1 MKFTD
6 IFIKRPVLSIV
17 VSLLILILGL
27 QAATNLTVR
36 QYPRSDI
43 SVISIQTVYVGAS
56 ADLVKGFVTTP
67 IERAVASAGGIDYI
81 ESQSAMSMS
90 TVNVHLKLNY
100 DPLKAMTE
108 ISAKVNEVRNSLPPE
123 AEIPTIQIQ
132 PADQQIAA
140 EYLSFS
146 SEILEQNQ
154 ITEFLTRSIQPRL
167 TAIAG
172 VQRAEILGGRTFA
185 MRVWLK
191 PERMAALN
199 VTPVQVRAALQ
210 SNNVQA
216 ALGSTRGS
224 YTQVNLSA
232 NTDLRSVEEFE
243 NLVIRNSSDG
253 IIRLSDI
260 ADVVL
265 GAENYDAE
273 VNYSGDT
280 AVFMGIYVAPNA
292 NALDVIKAVNEEMEK
307 IQADLPSGLNGRVAY
322 DSTKYIESAIHEV
335 IKTLSE
341 TLLIIVIVIFLFL
354 GFSRSVIIPILAI
367 PLSLVGALFI
377 MQVCGFSLNLLTLL
391 SIVLCVGLVVDD
403 AIVMVEN
410 IERHIQEGLSPV
422 KAAIVSAR
430 ELAGPILAMTV
441 TLASVYI
448 PIGFAGGLT
457 GTLFREFAITL
468 AGAVTISAIVAITL
482 SPMLGSRMLK
492 PHKALKA
499 PLEGPFERF
508 RDWYS
513 GKLHTA
519 LNFPIG
525 IYIFWAVVTMLCYP
539 LYVMSNKEL
548 APMEDQGVIF
558 GFLEGQSNATVDQ
571 SSFYGKQV
579 NDVFMA
585 VPERDFTFQVA
596 FPTGGFSGMVTKTWA
611 DRERSV
617 FEIMPEVQQNLSKIA
632 GVRVFPATPPPLPG
646 GGQFPIEFVMASTA
660 DTKEIY
666 EYAQKLQTTLM
677 QSGKF
682 MFLQMDVKVDQPD
695 YKLNID
701 REKVADLGL
710 NLQTVVADVGTLLG
724 GGWVNRF
731 NMSGQSYKV
740 IPQVKRSARLTP
752 DDLAKLY
759 VTGPDGNLIR
769 LDQVAS
775 MTHTTEPR
783 SINRMQQLNSVKL
796 SGMAQMSASEALAY
810 MEDEARKI
818 MPKNYSIDY
827 TGESRQL
834 MREGNTFLPV
844 FALAVVMIF
853 LVLAA
858 QYNSFRDPIVILL
871 GSVPLALFGALTFT
885 FLKAGTPFPMFT
897 DGFTT
902 SLNIYS
908 NVGMVTLVGLIAR
921 NGILVVEFANRLQ
934 EQGKAKID
942 AIREACIIRLRP
954 VMMTSIATIA
964 GHTPLIFVSGAGAE
978 ARNSIGIVLVL
989 GMTIGTFFT
998 LFVLPALYMLIAKD
1012 HQKHNEFD
1020 QEVRELNQTE
1030 AQTL

>member
-146 SEILEQNQ
+146 SEILGQNQ

-172 VQRAEILGGRTFA
+172 VQRADILGGRTFA
-185 MRVWLK
+185 MRIWLK

-243 NLVIRNSSDG
+243 NLVIRNTADG
-253 IIRLSDI
+253 IVRLSDI

-292 NALDVIKAVNEEMEK
+292 NALDVIKAVNQEMEK

-367 PLSLVGALFI
+367 PLSLIGALFI

-492 PHKALKA
+492 PHKTLKA
-499 PLEGPFERF
+499 PLEGPFEKF

-525 IYIFWAVVTMLCYP
+525 IYIFWGVITFLCYP

-596 FPTGGFSGMVTKTWA
+596 FPTGGFAGMVTKPWA
-611 DRERSV
+611 ERDRSV
-617 FEIMPEVQQNLSKIA
+617 FEIMPEVQQNLSQIA
-632 GVRVFPATPPPLPG
+632 GIRVFPATPPPLPG

-666 EYAQKLQTTLM
+666 EYAQKLQSTLM

-783 SINRMQQLNSVKL
+783 SINRMQQLNAVKL

-858 QYNSFRDPIVILL
+858 QYNSFRDPVVILL

-897 DGFTT
+897 DSFTT

-942 AIREACIIRLRP
+942 AIREASIIRLRP
-954 VMMTSIATIA
+954 VMMTSLATIA

-1020 QEVRELNQTE
+1020 QEVRELNQSE
-1030 AQTL
+1030 AQTS

>member
-6 IFIKRPVLSIV
+6 IFIKKPVLSLV

-27 QAATNLTVR
+27 QAASNLTVR

-43 SVISIQTVYVGAS
+43 SVITIQTVYVGAN
-56 ADLVKGFVTTP
+56 AELIKGFVTTP
-67 IERAVASAGGIDYI
+67 IERAIASSGGIDYI
-81 ESQSAMSMS
+81 ESQSAMGMS

-108 ISAKVNEVRNSLPPE
+108 ISAKVNEVRNDLPPE
-123 AEIPTIQIQ
+123 AEVPTIKIEA
-132 PADQQIAA
+132 ADQQFAA

-154 ITEFLTRSIQPRL
+154 ITEFLTRSVQPRL

-172 VQRAEILGGRTFA
+172 VQKAEVLGGRTFA
-185 MRVWLK
+185 MRIWLK

-216 ALGSTRGS
+216 AVGSTRGS

-232 NTDLRSVEEFE
+232 NTDLKSVEEFR
-243 NLVIRNSSDG
+243 NLIIRNSADG

-265 GAENYDAE
+265 GAENYDAV

-280 AVFMGIYVAPNA
+280 AVFMGIFVAPNA
-292 NALDVIKAVNEEMEK
+292 NSLDVIRAVNQEMEK
-307 IQADLPSGLNGRVAY
+307 IKADLPSGLSGRVAY

-354 GFSRSVIIPILAI
+354 GFSRAVIIPVLAI
-367 PLSLVGALFI
+367 PLSLIGAVFI
-377 MQVCGFSLNLLTLL
+377 MQLCGFSLNLLTLL

-410 IERHIQEGLSPV
+410 IERHIQEGLSPFR
-422 KAAIVSAR
+422 AAIVSAR
-430 ELAGPILAMTV
+430 ELVGPIMAMTF

-468 AGAVTISAIVAITL
+468 AGAVTISAIVAVTL
-482 SPMLGSRMLK
+482 SPMLGSRLLK

-499 PLEGPFERF
+499 PLEGPFEKF

-513 GKLHTA
+513 GKLHSA
-519 LNFPIG
+519 LNYPIG
-525 IYIFWAVVTMLCYP
+525 IYIFWAVISLLCVP
-539 LYVMSNKEL
+539 LYIMSSKEL

-558 GFLEGQSNATVDQ
+558 GIVDGQANSTVDQ
-571 SSFYGKQV
+571 SSFFGKQV
-579 NDVFMA
+579 NEVFMS
-585 VPERDFTFQVA
+585 VEETDFTFQVT
-596 FPTGGFSGMVTKTWA
+596 FPTGGFSGMVTKPWT
-611 DRERSV
+611 ERDKSV
-617 FEIMPEVQQNLSKIA
+617 FEIMPEVQQKLSAIA
-632 GVRVFPATPPPLPG
+632 GVKILPITPPPLPG
-646 GGQFPIEFVMASTA
+646 GGQFPVEFVIASTA

-666 EYAQKLQTTLM
+666 SYAVKIEQAM
-677 QSGKF
+677 RESGKF
-682 MFLQMDVKVDQPD
+682 FFQQLDVRVDQPD

-710 NLQTVVADVGTLLG
+710 DLQTVTADVGTLLG
-724 GGWVNRF
+724 GGYVNRF
-731 NMSGQSYKV
+731 NMAGQSYKV

-752 DDLAKLY
+752 DDLANLY
-759 VTGPDGNLIR
+759 VTGPDGGLIR
-769 LDQVAS
+769 LDQVAT
-775 MTHTTEPR
+775 MTHSTEPR
-783 SINRMQQLNSVKL
+783 SINRMQQLNSVKI
-796 SGMAQMSASEALAY
+796 SGAAGIPTGEALAFL
-810 MEDEARKI
+810 EEEARKI
-818 MPKNYSIDY
+818 LPKNYSIDY

-834 MREGNTFLPV
+834 VREGNTFLPV
-844 FALAVVMIF
+844 FGLAVVMIF

-858 QYNSFRDPIVILL
+858 QYNSFRDPVVILL

-885 FLKAGTPFPMFT
+885 FLKMWAPLPYFT
-897 DGFTT
+897 DTFTT
-902 SLNIYS
+902 TLNIYS

-934 EQGKAKID
+934 EEGKAKID
-942 AIREACIIRLRP
+942 AIREASIIRLRP
-954 VMMTSIATIA
+954 VMMTSLATIA
-964 GHTPLIFVSGAGAE
+964 GHAPLIFVSGAGAE

-1020 QEVRELNQTE
+1020 QEMRELNQTE
-1030 AQTL
+1030 AQTS

>member
-354 GFSRSVIIPILAI
+354 GFSRSTVIGWCIIYYAGVWILAEFI
-367 PLSLVGALFI
+367 NTLVDSALR
-377 MQVCGFSLNLLTLL
+377 G
-391 SIVLCVGLVVDD
+391 
-403 AIVMVEN
+403 
-410 IERHIQEGLSPV
+410 
-422 KAAIVSAR
+422 
-430 ELAGPILAMTV
+430 
-441 TLASVYI
+441 
-448 PIGFAGGLT
+448 
-457 GTLFREFAITL
+457 
-468 AGAVTISAIVAITL
+468 
-482 SPMLGSRMLK
+482 
-492 PHKALKA
+492 
-499 PLEGPFERF
+499 
-508 RDWYS
+508 
-513 GKLHTA
+513 
-519 LNFPIG
+519 
-525 IYIFWAVVTMLCYP
+525 
-539 LYVMSNKEL
+539 
-548 APMEDQGVIF
+548 
-558 GFLEGQSNATVDQ
+558 
-571 SSFYGKQV
+571 
-579 NDVFMA
+579 
-585 VPERDFTFQVA
+585 
-596 FPTGGFSGMVTKTWA
+596 
-611 DRERSV
+611 
-617 FEIMPEVQQNLSKIA
+617 
-632 GVRVFPATPPPLPG
+632 PG
-646 GGQFPIEFVMASTA
+646 G
-660 DTKEIY
+660 
-666 EYAQKLQTTLM
+666 
-677 QSGKF
+677 
-682 MFLQMDVKVDQPD
+682 
-695 YKLNID
+695 
-701 REKVADLGL
+701 R
-710 NLQTVVADVGTLLG
+710 
-724 GGWVNRF
+724 
-731 NMSGQSYKV
+731 
-740 IPQVKRSARLTP
+740 
-752 DDLAKLY
+752 
-759 VTGPDGNLIR
+759 
-769 LDQVAS
+769 
-775 MTHTTEPR
+775 
-783 SINRMQQLNSVKL
+783 
-796 SGMAQMSASEALAY
+796 
-810 MEDEARKI
+810 
-818 MPKNYSIDY
+818 
-827 TGESRQL
+827 
-834 MREGNTFLPV
+834 
-844 FALAVVMIF
+844 
-853 LVLAA
+853 
-858 QYNSFRDPIVILL
+858 
-871 GSVPLALFGALTFT
+871 
-885 FLKAGTPFPMFT
+885 
-897 DGFTT
+897 
-902 SLNIYS
+902 
-908 NVGMVTLVGLIAR
+908 
-921 NGILVVEFANRLQ
+921 
-934 EQGKAKID
+934 
-942 AIREACIIRLRP
+942 
-954 VMMTSIATIA
+954 
-964 GHTPLIFVSGAGAE
+964 
-978 ARNSIGIVLVL
+978 
-989 GMTIGTFFT
+989 
-998 LFVLPALYMLIAKD
+998 
-1012 HQKHNEFD
+1012 
-1020 QEVRELNQTE
+1020 
-1030 AQTL
+1030 

>member
-6 IFIKRPVLSIV
+6 IFIKKPVLSLV
-17 VSLLILILGL
+17 VSLLILILGI
-27 QAATNLTVR
+27 QAANNLTVR

-43 SVISIQTVYVGAS
+43 SVISIQTVYVGAN
-56 ADLVKGFVTTP
+56 AELVKGFVTTP
-67 IERAVASAGGIDYI
+67 IERAIASSGGIDYI
-81 ESQSAMSMS
+81 ESQSMMSVS
-90 TVNVHLKLNY
+90 SVNVHLKLNY

-108 ISAKVNEVRNSLPPE
+108 ISAKVNEVRNELPPE
-123 AEIPTIQIQ
+123 AEVPTIKIEA
-132 PADQQIAA
+132 ADQEFAA

-172 VQRAEILGGRTFA
+172 VQKAEVLGGRTFA
-185 MRVWLK
+185 MRIWLK
-191 PERMAALN
+191 PDRMAALS

-216 ALGSTRGS
+216 AVGSTRGM

-232 NTDLRSVEEFE
+232 NTDLKSVEDFKS
-243 NLVIRNSSDG
+243 LVIRNSADG
-253 IIRLSDI
+253 IVRLSDI

-265 GAENYDAE
+265 GAENYDAV

-280 AVFMGIYVAPNA
+280 AVFMGIFVSPNA
-292 NALDVIKAVNEEMEK
+292 NSLDVIRAVNEEMEK
-307 IQADLPSGLNGRVAY
+307 IQADLPTGLNGRVAY
-322 DSTKYIESAIHEV
+322 DSTKYIQSAINEV
-335 IKTLSE
+335 VKTLSE
-341 TLLIIVIVIFLFL
+341 TLLIIVIAIFLFL
-354 GFSRSVIIPILAI
+354 GFSRAVIIPILAI
-367 PLSLVGALFI
+367 PLSLVGAFFI
-377 MQVCGFSLNLLTLL
+377 MQLCGFSLNLLTLL

-410 IERHIQEGLSPV
+410 IDRHIQEGLSPF

-430 ELAGPILAMTV
+430 ELVGPIIAMTV

-468 AGAVTISAIVAITL
+468 AGAVTVSAIVAVTL

-499 PLEGPFERF
+499 PLEIPFEKF

-513 GKLHTA
+513 GKLNTA
-519 LNFPIG
+519 LHFPIG
-525 IYIFWAVVTMLCYP
+525 IYIFWFVITILCVP
-539 LYVMSNKEL
+539 LYLFSSKEL
-548 APMEDQGVIF
+548 APVEDQGVIF
-558 GFLEGQSNATVDQ
+558 GLINGQPNSTVDQ
-571 SSFYGKQV
+571 SNFYGKQV
-579 NDVFMA
+579 NEAFMSI
-585 VPERDFTFQVA
+585 PETDFTFQVA
-596 FPTGGFSGMVTKTWA
+596 SPVGGFAGLVTKEWSNR
-611 DRERSV
+611 DRTV
-617 FEIMPEVQQNLSKIA
+617 FEIMPEVQANLSKIA
-632 GVRVFPATPPPLPG
+632 GVKIMPVTPPPLPG
-646 GGQFPIEFVMASTA
+646 GGQMPVEFVIASTA
-660 DTKEIY
+660 DIKEIY
-666 EYAQKLQTTLM
+666 SYAIKLEDVM
-677 QSGKF
+677 RKSGKF
-682 MFLQMDVKVDQPD
+682 FFQQLNVRVDQPD
-695 YKLNID
+695 YKLNVD

-731 NMSGQSYKV
+731 NMAGQSYKV
-740 IPQVKRSARLTP
+740 IPQVKREARLTP
-752 DDLAKLY
+752 DDLANLY
-759 VTGPDGNLIR
+759 VTGPEGALIR

-783 SINRMQQLNSVKL
+783 SINRMQQLNAVKI
-796 SGMAQMSASEALAY
+796 SAMGSISTSEALLFL
-810 MEDEARKI
+810 EDEARKI
-818 MPKNYSIDY
+818 LPNNYSIDY

-834 MREGNTFLPV
+834 VREGNTFLPV

-858 QYNSFRDPIVILL
+858 QYNSFRDPVVILL

-885 FLKAGTPFPMFT
+885 FLKMWAPIPFFT
-897 DGFTT
+897 DTFTT

-934 EQGKAKID
+934 EEGKAKID

-1020 QEVRELNQTE
+1020 QEVNALDQAE
-1030 AQTL
+1030 AH

>member
-6 IFIKRPVLSIV
+6 IFIKKPVLSLV

-27 QAATNLTVR
+27 QAASTLTVR

-43 SVISIQTVYVGAS
+43 SVITIQTVYVGAN
-56 ADLVKGFVTTP
+56 AELIKGFVTTP
-67 IERAVASAGGIDYI
+67 IERAIASSGGIDYI
-81 ESQSAMSMS
+81 ESQSAMSSS

-108 ISAKVNEVRNSLPPE
+108 ISAKVNEVRNELPPE
-123 AEIPTIQIQ
+123 AEVPTIKIEA
-132 PADQQIAA
+132 ADQQFAA

-154 ITEFLTRSIQPRL
+154 ITEFLTRSVQPRL

-172 VQRAEILGGRTFA
+172 VQKAEVLGGRTFA

-199 VTPVQVRAALQ
+199 VTPVQVRVALQ

-216 ALGSTRGS
+216 AIGSTRGS

-232 NTDLRSVEEFE
+232 NTDLKSVEEFK
-243 NLVIRNSSDG
+243 NLVIRNSADG

-265 GAENYDAE
+265 GAENYDAV

-280 AVFMGIYVAPNA
+280 AVFMGIFVAPQA
-292 NALDVIKAVNEEMEK
+292 NSLDVIRAVNEEMEK

-341 TLLIIVIVIFLFL
+341 TLIIIIIVIFLFL
-354 GFSRSVIIPILAI
+354 GFSRAVIIPVLAI
-367 PLSLVGALFI
+367 PLSLIGAVFI
-377 MQVCGFSLNLLTLL
+377 MQICGFSLNLLTLL

-410 IERHIQEGLSPV
+410 IERHIQEGLSPFQ
-422 KAAIVSAR
+422 AAIVSAR
-430 ELAGPILAMTV
+430 ELVGPIMAMTF

-468 AGAVTISAIVAITL
+468 AGAVTISAIVAVTL

-492 PHKALKA
+492 PHKVLKA
-499 PLEGPFERF
+499 PLEGPFEKF

-513 GKLHTA
+513 GKLHSA

-525 IYIFWAVVTMLCYP
+525 IYIFWAVISLLCIP
-539 LYVMSNKEL
+539 LYVMSSKEL

-558 GFLEGQSNATVDQ
+558 GIVDGQANSTVDQ
-571 SSFYGKQV
+571 SSFFGKQV
-579 NDVFMA
+579 NEVFMS
-585 VPERDFTFQVA
+585 VPETDFTFQVT
-596 FPTGGFSGMVTKTWA
+596 FPTGGFSGMVTKPWA
-611 DRERSV
+611 ERDKSV
-617 FEIMPEVQQNLSKIA
+617 FEIMPEVQQKLSAIA
-632 GVRVFPATPPPLPG
+632 GVKILPITPPPLPG
-646 GGQFPIEFVMASTA
+646 GGQFPVEFVIASTA

-666 EYAQKLQTTLM
+666 SYAVKIEQAM
-677 QSGKF
+677 RESGKF
-682 MFLQMDVKVDQPD
+682 FFQQLDVRVDQPD

-710 NLQTVVADVGTLLG
+710 DLQTVTADVGTLLG
-724 GGWVNRF
+724 GGYVNRF
-731 NMSGQSYKV
+731 NMAGQSYKV

-752 DDLAKLY
+752 DDLANLY
-759 VTGPDGNLIR
+759 VTGPDGSMMR
-769 LDQVAS
+769 LDQVATI
-775 MTHTTEPR
+775 THTTEPR
-783 SINRMQQLNSVKL
+783 SINRMQQLNAVKI
-796 SGMAQMSASEALAY
+796 SGAAGIPTGEALAFL
-810 MEDEARKI
+810 EEEARKI
-818 MPKNYSIDY
+818 LPKNYSIDY

-834 MREGNTFLPV
+834 VREGNTFLPV

-858 QYNSFRDPIVILL
+858 QYNSFRDPVVILL

-885 FLKAGTPFPMFT
+885 FLKMWAPIPYFT
-897 DGFTT
+897 DTFTT
-902 SLNIYS
+902 TLNIYS

-934 EQGKAKID
+934 EEGKAKID

-1020 QEVRELNQTE
+1020 QEIRELNQAE

>member
-6 IFIKRPVLSIV
+6 IFIKRPVLSMV

-43 SVISIQTVYVGAS
+43 SIISIQTVYVGAN
-56 ADLVKGFVTTP
+56 AELVKGFVTTP
-67 IERAVASAGGIDYI
+67 IERAVASAGGIDYV
-81 ESQSAMSMS
+81 ESQSAMSVS
-90 TVNVHLKLNY
+90 TVNIHLKLNY

-108 ISAKVNEVRNSLPPE
+108 ISAKVNEVRNQLPPE

-185 MRVWLK
+185 MRIWLK

-232 NTDLRSVEEFE
+232 NTDLRSVEEFK
-243 NLVIRNSSDG
+243 NLVVRNSADG

-265 GAENYDAE
+265 GAESYDAE

-280 AVFMGIYVAPNA
+280 AVFMGIFVAPNA
-292 NALDVIKAVNEEMEK
+292 NSLDVIKDVNEEMEK
-307 IQADLPSGLNGRVAY
+307 IQADLPSGLSGSIAY

-354 GFSRSVIIPILAI
+354 GFSRSVIIPVLAI

-377 MQVCGFSLNLLTLL
+377 MQICGFSLNLLTLL

-410 IERHIQEGLSPV
+410 IERHIQDGLSPL

-492 PHKALKA
+492 PHKTLKA
-499 PLEGPFERF
+499 PLEGPFEKF

-519 LNFPIG
+519 LTYPIG
-525 IYIFWAVVTMLCYP
+525 IYIFWVIITVMCYP

-548 APMEDQGVIF
+548 APTEDQGVIF
-558 GFLEGQSNATVDQ
+558 GFMEGQSNATVDQ

-579 NDVFMA
+579 NDAFLSI
-585 VPERDFTFQVA
+585 PETDFTFQVA
-596 FPTGGFSGMVTKTWA
+596 FPTGGFAGMVTKTWG
-611 DRERSV
+611 DRDRSTA
-617 FEIMPEVQQNLSKIA
+617 EIMPDVQQKLSSIA
-632 GVRVFPATPPPLPG
+632 GVRVFPVTPPPLPG

-666 EYAQKLQTTLM
+666 EYAQRLQATLM

-731 NMSGQSYKV
+731 NMAGQSYKV

-752 DDLAKLY
+752 DDLSKLY

-775 MTHTTEPR
+775 MTHSTEPR
-783 SINRMQQLNSVKL
+783 SINRMQQLNAVKL
-796 SGMAQMSASEALAY
+796 SGMAQMSAGEALAY

-818 MPKNYSIDY
+818 MPTNYSIDY

-834 MREGNTFLPV
+834 VREGNTFLPV
-844 FALAVVMIF
+844 FALAVLMIF

-897 DGFTT
+897 DSFTT

-942 AIREACIIRLRP
+942 AIREASILRLRP
-954 VMMTSIATIA
+954 VLMTSIATIA
-964 GHTPLIFVSGAGAE
+964 GHAPLIFVSGAGAE
-978 ARNSIGIVLVL
+978 ARNSIGIVLVF
-989 GMTIGTFFT
+989 GMAIGTFLT

-1020 QEVRELNQTE
+1020 QEIQAVNQAE
-1030 AQTL
+1030 AEAH